1 MDIRTFQVGVVSMSE
16 APSKFEEGVGITGR
30 WMQAKADEWIAK
42 NEGVWSKMMEVAA
55 GYVAQGRRFSMETLL
70 QFARYSCNP
79 QAVTA
84 FKVDNNIRSALAR
97 RMVEAHP
104 AWSKYVDMRNS
115 KVDML

>member
-1 MDIRTFQVGVVSMSE
+1 MGVRAFQVGVVSMGE

-30 WMQAKADEWIAK
+30 WMQVKADEWIEK
-42 NEGVWSKMMEVAA
+42 NEGVWRKMMALAA
-55 GYVAQGRRFSMETLL
+55 EYVAQGRRFSMETLL

-79 QAVTA
+79 KAVTA

-104 AWSKYVDMRNS
+104 AWSKYVDMLNS
-115 KVDML
+115 KVDAL

>member
-1 MDIRTFQVGVVSMSE
+1 MGLWAFQVGVVSMSE
-16 APSKFEEGVGITGR
+16 SPSKFEEGVGITGK
-30 WMQAKADEWIAK
+30 WMQVKADEWIEK
-42 NEGVWSKMMEVAA
+42 NRSVWDKMMEVAA

-115 KVDML
+115 KVDLI